1 MSYVSLHRGI
11 AQTQE
16 KDNFPIFPINGD
28 YVPSS
33 AVYRSF
39 YYNGQQ
45 IYLTSF
51 TSTTNLLNLFP
62 ASIPRNRKQTGAI
75 IASDFFYEFNAETN
89 RYIVND
95 MQLENC
101 EVGVKPSDFDSK
113 PQDYYTL
120 ESAVVDNKTITVYAP
135 IISGANTQLPSWSNT
150 TLYYHDISPRKNRI
164 TRLYC
169 TDANYYFGF
178 NFNIFKGNGYTNN
191 FSAQIFVNPLAGY
204 SGGNNDIS
212 RPHFPTGT
220 VINYLTLQNIPTRI
234 DFSNILNNPNIVMFF
249 ISYWQYVG
257 IAIVTMSDSTD
268 NAVPVSASIVAV
280 QTPFWGTSIKDGNVP
295 GVGNWGDDSDTG
307 GGNGTFT
314 ATSNNRGDATG
325 TAITT
330 QTQTA
335 GTLINNKLV
344 ANFLS
349 IYHVSSGD
357 MAMLTGM
364 LYGQSF
370 FDKFKQYMYNPLSAV
385 LSCHLLPSAFVPVT
399 GLAARDYTAG
409 GYNFTANM
417 DVPTQGKIIGAL
429 QNYHVGSI
437 NIASYFDSF
446 PDYNPYTKCT
456 LHLPYIGTIDID
468 INAIVKGKLS
478 VDYICDVTNGNIAAW
493 VYCLDENGN
502 STFKYIATG
511 NCAYNIP
518 LFTETQSGAALGKI
532 LTSAVS
538 GALSFASGNAV
549 AGAGAI
555 VGGVFGAA
563 TQSRQGQVSGNL
575 SGNVGAITDSVCWVE
590 IERPKWVNPETF
602 KQLRG
607 IPSEIGGTISELGC
621 TGFTSIDRIELDA
634 IPCTESEKI
643 SIATLLKSGIIIS
656 E

>member
-1 MSYVSLHRGI
+1 MHRGT
-11 AQTQE
+11 AQTQDR
-16 KDNFPIFPINGD
+16 DNYPIFPINPD
-28 YVPSS
+28 YFPSS
-33 AVYRSF
+33 PVYRSF
-39 YYNGQQ
+39 TYNGTQ
-45 IYLTSF
+45 IYMMNFSATA
-51 TSTTNLLNLFP
+51 NLLNLFP

-75 IASDFFYEFNAETN
+75 IAGDFFYEYNAETT

-101 EVGVKPSDFDSK
+101 EIGVKPSDFDSK

-135 IISGANTQLPSWSNT
+135 IISGQNTQSPTWSNT
-150 TLYYHDISPRKNRI
+150 TLYYHDISLRKKRI

-178 NFNIFKGNGYTNN
+178 NFNISKYGTTYNN
-191 FSAQIFVNPLAGY
+191 SLRAQIFINPLYG
-204 SGGNNDIS
+204 GGNNDVS
-212 RPHFPTGT
+212 RPHLPNGN
-220 VINYLTLQNIPTRI
+220 VVYYAQLQNIPAYV
-234 DFSNILNNPNIVMFF
+234 DFSNIVNNPNVVMFF
-249 ISYWQYVG
+249 VSYWNYVG
-257 IAIVTMSDSTD
+257 IAIVTMSDSTE
-268 NAVPVSASIVAV
+268 NAVPTAATIVAV
-280 QTPFWGTSIKDGNVP
+280 QNPFWGTSIKDGNIP
-295 GVGNWGDDSDTG
+295 GVGSWGDDSATG

-314 ATSNNRGDATG
+314 ATSNNRGDTTG
-325 TAITT
+325 TAVST

-349 IYHVSSGD
+349 IYHVSSAD
-357 MAMLTGM
+357 MAILTGM

-399 GLAARDYTAG
+399 GLTTRDYTAG

-417 DVPTQGKIIGAL
+417 DVPAQGKIIGAL

-437 NIASYFDSF
+437 NISSYFDSF

-468 INAIVKGKLS
+468 INAIVKGKIS
-478 VDYICDVTNGNIAAW
+478 VDYICDVTNGNVAAW

-575 SGNVGAITDSVCWVE
+575 SGNVGAITDSVCWLE

-602 KQLRG
+602 KQLHG
-607 IPSEIGGTISELGC
+607 IPSEIGGTISDLEC

-634 IPCTESEKI
+634 IPCTETEKI
-643 SIATLLKSGIIIS
+643 SISTLLKSGIIIS